1 VTGYHKGSERFQ
13 KYMNT
18 IELKRNHV
26 EKVLGSTFIL
36 IQKIMSKKEYKY
48 VKNNIIKYN
57 KKVGGY

>member
-1 VTGYHKGSERFQ
+1 
-13 KYMNT
+13 MNT

-26 EKVLGSTFIL
+26 EKVLGSNFVL